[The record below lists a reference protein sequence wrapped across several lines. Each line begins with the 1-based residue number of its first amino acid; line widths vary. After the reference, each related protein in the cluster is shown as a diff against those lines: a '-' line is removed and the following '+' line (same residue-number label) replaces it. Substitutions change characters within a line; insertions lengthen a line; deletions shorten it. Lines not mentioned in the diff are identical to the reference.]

1 MFGKLLAPK
10 GVRVNTF
17 YPGFI
22 DTDMTHGATVSDGFA
37 KMKLPAIPLG
47 RFGNVDDCAYGVLY
61 LASDAS
67 SFMTGQ
73 HLVVDG
79 GELC

>member
-1 MFGKLLAPK
+1 MATQPPPK
-10 GVRVNTF
+10 GERVNPF
-17 YPGFI
+17 YPGFL
-22 DTDMTHGATVSDGFA
+22 DTDQTHGATVSDGFA